1 MAVCREKKSEGVVF
15 NIQRFSVHDGPGI
28 RTTVFMQGC
37 SLRCRWCANPES
49 WKKDPVIMARDAKC
63 MGCGKCAEVCPA
75 GAITLDEEKARKLDF
90 SLCTQCGECTQV
102 CPTQALS
109 TSGKIMTI
117 DEVVSVAQRDSL
129 FYRNSGG
136 GITVSGGEPA
146 LQSEFVEGLLERLK
160 GKGLHVALDTCGEA
174 LWGDFERI
182 LKHVDLIL
190 YDIKHMD
197 TEQHRIGTGSGNERI
212 LENAAKAAEKAKMWL
227 RVPLMGG
234 YNDSEENIASVAG
247 LGKRIGA
254 EKISLLPYH
263 RWGESKFEQ
272 LGLRCTWQ
280 GEAPEQHHIEKL
292 EGIIRD
298 EGLDVSMAS

>member
-1 MAVCREKKSEGVVF
+1 MKNSSNGLIF

-28 RTTVFMQGC
+28 RTTIFMQGC

-49 WKKDPVIMARDAKC
+49 WKSEPVIMSRGAKC

-75 GAITLDEEKARKLDF
+75 GAITMDEEKGRLLDF
-90 SLCTQCGECTQV
+90 SLCTQCLECAGV

-109 TSGKIMTI
+109 CSGKYMTVE
-117 DEVVSVAQRDSL
+117 EVASVAERDSL

-136 GITVSGGEPA
+136 GVTISGGEPA
-146 LQSEFVEGLLERLK
+146 LQSEFAEELVKGLQA
-160 GKGLHVALDTCGEA
+160 KGLHVALDTCGEA
-174 LWGDFERI
+174 SWDDLDRI
-182 LKHVDLIL
+182 LNHVDLVL

-197 TEQHRIGTGSGNERI
+197 TQKHKMGTGSGNERI
-212 LENAAKAAEKAKMWL
+212 LKNAAKASGKARMWL

-234 YNDSEENIASVAG
+234 YNDSEENIAGVAE

-254 EKISLLPYH
+254 EKISLLPFH

-272 LGLRCTWQ
+272 LGLRYTW
-280 GEAPEQHHIEKL
+280 EAVEPESDRIEKL
-292 EGIIRD
+292 EGIIRNA
-298 EGLDVSMAS
+298 GLDVGVGR